1 MNLSKEIVVNV
12 TFTHEIRR
20 FTALWLSNW
29 PQNLWALGAFHA
41 AHVLASVS
49 ITKSNL
55 IRMQG
60 VFKSG

>member
-1 MNLSKEIVVNV
+1 MDLSKEIVVNV

-20 FTALWLSNW
+20 FSTLGQSKWRKS
-29 PQNLWALGAFHA
+29 LWALGAFHA